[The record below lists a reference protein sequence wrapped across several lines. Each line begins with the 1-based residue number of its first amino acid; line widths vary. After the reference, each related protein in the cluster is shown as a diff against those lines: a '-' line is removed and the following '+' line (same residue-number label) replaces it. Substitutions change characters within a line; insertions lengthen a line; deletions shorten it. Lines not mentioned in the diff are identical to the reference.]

1 MANAKSLFLNRE
13 LSWLEF
19 NQRVLA
25 EATDATV
32 PLLERLNFLSI
43 TASNLDEF
51 FMVRVGGL
59 QILSEEGILKTDPAG
74 MTPASQLD
82 MINRRARRMVNEQ
95 YACFLKSLE
104 PALRREGLVR
114 LTPPELNPAQMEHIE
129 RVFETTVFPV
139 LTPSALY
146 PRGDFPLLA
155 NLGLN
160 MAVRLKPRDRNGKP
174 RLAVIPLGNSLDRF
188 VPVPSDHRY
197 SYALIEDILAYFVQ
211 RYFPNESIGEAVLFR
226 ITRNADL
233 AAREDK
239 APDLLAEMETV
250 LARRRASDCVRLEI
264 SAQASRMMVTFLRKA
279 LDIDDSDIYRVSGPL
294 DLAGFRRLASLP
306 GFEGL
311 RFAPWPAQDLPNL
324 DRRRSIFTEL
334 SEKSLLLAHP
344 FDSFEPVVRL
354 LEEAAGDP
362 RVLAIKQ
369 TLYRT
374 SSNSPIVAA
383 LRRAAERGKHVTALV
398 ELKARFDEA
407 QNIEWARRLEETGAQ
422 VIYGVRGLKTH
433 SKICIVVRR
442 EASGLVRYMH
452 FGTGNY
458 NEKTARLYTDVGYMT
473 RDEDLASD
481 ASAFFNAV
489 CGVSEP
495 HGFRKLEA
503 APVGLRSK
511 LIELIEGEIERQRQ
525 GQKGQIMAKMN
536 SLVDPPLI
544 QALYR
549 ASQAGVEILL
559 NVRGIC
565 CLRPG
570 VRRLSENIRVVS
582 IVDRFL
588 EHSRIFYFHQGGDP
602 RVYLSSADWMPRN
615 LDRRVELMVP
625 VEDPACARKLIGI
638 LRASLGDTAKA
649 WQLGPDGSYERVA
662 PPPGRKP
669 QRSQEIL
676 YREACALRREARQ
689 ARRTLFEPHRP
700 AGAEA

>member
-1 MANAKSLFLNRE
+1 MAKIRSLFFNRE

-19 NQRVLA
+19 NQRVLT
-25 EATDATV
+25 EATDTSV
-32 PLLERLNFLSI
+32 PLLERLNFLGI

-51 FMVRVGGL
+51 FMVRVSGL
-59 QILSEEGILKTDPAG
+59 QILSEEGILKPDPAG
-74 MTPASQLD
+74 LSPSQQLD
-82 MINRRARRMVNEQ
+82 LIIRRARRMVDEQ
-95 YACFLKSLE
+95 YACFLESVE

-114 LTPPELNPAQMEHIE
+114 LALSELNPAQVEHIAQF
-129 RVFETTVFPV
+129 FEQTVFPV
-139 LTPSALY
+139 LTPSALQL
-146 PRGDFPLLA
+146 RGDFPLLA

-160 MAVRLKPRDRNGKP
+160 MAVRLKPRGRSGAP
-174 RLAVIPLGNSLDRF
+174 RLAVIPLGGSLDRF
-188 VPVPSDHRY
+188 VPVPSDKRY
-197 SYALIEDILAYFVQ
+197 ACVLLEDILARFVQ
-211 RYFPNESIGEAVLFR
+211 RYFPNEQIAETAVFR

-233 AAREDK
+233 ALREDK
-239 APDLLAEMETV
+239 ASDLLSEMESV
-250 LARRRASDCVRLEI
+250 LSRRRSGDCVRLEI
-264 SAQASRMMVTFLRKA
+264 SAQASRLMAAFLRKA
-279 LDIDDSDIYRVSGPL
+279 LGVEERCICRAPGPL
-294 DLAGFRRLASLP
+294 DLAAFRRLASLP
-306 GFEGL
+306 GFEAL
-311 RFAPWPAQDLPNL
+311 RFVPWPARDLPNL
-324 DRRRSIFTEL
+324 DRRRSIFAEL
-334 SEKSLLLAHP
+334 SAKSILLAHP

-354 LEEAAGDP
+354 LEEAASDP
-362 RVLAIKQ
+362 GVLAIKQ

-374 SSNSPIVAA
+374 SSNSCIVAA

-433 SKICIVVRR
+433 AKVCIVVRR
-442 EASGLVRYMH
+442 EAGSLIRYMH

-495 HGFRKLEA
+495 HGFHKLEA

-511 LIELIEGEIERQRQ
+511 LLELIEGEIERRRQ
-525 GQKGQIMAKMN
+525 GQQGQIMAKMN
-536 SLVDPPLI
+536 SLVDPALI
-544 QALYR
+544 QSLYR

-570 VRRLSENIRVVS
+570 VRRLSGNIRVVS

-588 EHSRIFYFHQGGDP
+588 EHSRIFYFHCGGDP

-615 LDRRVELMVP
+615 LDRRIELMVP
-625 VEDPACARKLIGI
+625 VEDPACVRKLIGI
-638 LRASLGDTAKA
+638 LRACFNDTAKA
-649 WQLGPDGSYERVA
+649 WQLGPDGTYTRVT
-662 PPPGRKP
+662 PPPGRRP
-669 QRSQEIL
+669 QRSQEVL

-700 AGAEA
+700 AGAEP